1 MCFLV
6 SQIQLPLH
14 RQLWAGEFTFRLL
27 LSFGLPGHRLPPKN
41 EQVQRILVAPK
52 SSDKRGDKFYAIFS
66 SSLST
71 SSYVVREKARNSNI
85 QRRPSNSALQVRRP
99 SVERLSVGRFAKTAT
114 RV

>member
-1 MCFLV
+1 MRFLV

-52 SSDKRGDKFYAIFS
+52 SSDKRGDKFYASFS

-71 SSYVVREKARNSNI
+71 SNYVVR
-85 QRRPSNSALQVRRP
+85 
-99 SVERLSVGRFAKTAT
+99 
-114 RV
+114 